1 MAKTELL
8 RGTLDML
15 ILRVLNAGERNGWD
29 IAQRIEVLSKD
40 ALKVE
45 EGSLYPALYRMEER
59 GWIEWEWGQSENNR
73 KAKFYKLTRAGK
85 KQLET
90 EKQGWARVVSAIDQV
105 MESA

>member
-1 MAKTELL
+1 MPKTELL

-29 IAQRIEVLSKD
+29 IAQRIEVLSKE

-90 EKQGWARVVSAIDQV
+90 EKEGWARVCTAIDQV
-105 MESA
+105 MDSA